1 MKKNDLIE
9 FRIKNVENFLK
20 ENGALGA
27 IVGTKINIRKLP
39 GNFLDCL
46 LNGVEA
52 CQEGSKKIGA
62 NIQKEYSIH

>member
-1 MKKNDLIE
+1 MKKIDLIE
-9 FRIKNVENFLK
+9 FRVRNVENFLK
-20 ENGALGA
+20 RKWCSRRDCWK
-27 IVGTKINIRKLP
+27 KIDVRKLP

-62 NIQKEYSIH
+62 SIQREYSIH